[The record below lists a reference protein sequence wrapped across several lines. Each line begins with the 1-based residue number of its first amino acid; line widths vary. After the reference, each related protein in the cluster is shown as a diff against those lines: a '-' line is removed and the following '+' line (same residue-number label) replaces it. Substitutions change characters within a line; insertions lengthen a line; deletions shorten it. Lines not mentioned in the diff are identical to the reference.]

1 MSLDV
6 IAKIKKLIRD
16 TMKVP
21 AKNIKSGRVNAV
33 YPWTDNF
40 YLVDIDSVQRIAQG
54 KHYDDEN
61 DDLIGTIHFKGN
73 LTLSFIGES
82 AEKNANALMALLES
96 QDYTYYMQKELGITL
111 YKVSSY
117 NNIRKQFN
125 GQWWPVIVI
134 QMACRYATAVKRDSN
149 YFETVPTKN
158 LFNK

>member
-6 IAKIKKLIRD
+6 IKKIKKLIRD

-21 AKNIKSGRVNAV
+21 AKNIKTGRVNAV
-33 YPWTDNF
+33 YPYTDNF
-40 YLVDIDSVQRIAQG
+40 YLVDMDSIQRLSQG

-82 AEKNANALMALLES
+82 AEKNANAFMALIHAH
-96 QDYTYYMQKELGITL
+96 DYTYYLQQELGITL

-117 NNIRKQFN
+117 NNMRKQFN
-125 GQWWPVIVI
+125 EQWWPVIVI
-134 QMACRYATAVKRDSN
+134 QMACRYATAVKRESN

-158 LFNK
+158 LFDK